1 MIWIGN
7 SVSAHRKKGHHP
19 QPRWEYKNGVKVIKR
34 WVCTCGA
41 TLRG

>member
-7 SVSAHRKKGHHP
+7 TLAAHRKKGHHP
-19 QPRWEYKNGVKVIKR
+19 TPRWEDKNGRRVIKR
-34 WVCTCGA
+34 WVCSCGA